1 MESKNISIAEDFS
14 KFPAGRYKS
23 DGPFSGEQFRDDILY
38 PALIKYERVIVNIDG
53 TMGYGSSFL
62 EEAFGGLRRKYDL
75 SLNEI
80 RKKLEIKGEIET
92 YIKRIWQHIESAK

>member
-1 MESKNISIAEDFS
+1 MESKLISIAENFS

-23 DGPFSGEQFRDDILY
+23 DGPFSGQHFRDDILY
-38 PALIKYERVIVNIDG
+38 PALRKYERVIVNIDG

-62 EEAFGGLRRKYDL
+62 EEAFGGLRREYNL

-80 RKKLEIKGEIET
+80 REKLEIQGEIDT
-92 YIKRIWQHIESAK
+92 YIKRIWQYIESAK